1 MEPDAYRDLRVQQ
14 LSIMWCSPSLD
25 NLHGW
30 KIELSPPCAAS
41 PNFVIFFKDL
51 RVNVINSRTILIHNQ
66 FKDDLS
72 WTIKYK
78 TVGSLIIRKVGTF
91 V

>member
-30 KIELSPPCAAS
+30 KIELSPPSAAS
-41 PNFVIFFKDL
+41 SNFLIFLKDL
-51 RVNVINSRTILIHNQ
+51 GVKVINSRTILIHNQ
-66 FKDDLS
+66 LR
-72 WTIKYK
+72 TIYHGPLNK
-78 TVGSLIIRKVGTF
+78 
-91 V
+91 